1 VLTIFTVQLRD
12 AFANDLWTSG
22 GQVTATVSGKN
33 PGKTV
38 TIVDNND
45 GTYQGSYTPT
55 ASGHGTDFISIF
67 LNGTPIGGSP
77 YTSNL

>member
-1 VLTIFTVQLRD
+1 VLTVFTVQLRD
-12 AFANDLWTSG
+12 AFANELRTSG

-33 PGKTV
+33 AGRIVTV
-38 TIVDNND
+38 VDNNN

-67 LNGTPIGGSP
+67 LEGTPIGGSP